1 MWSCTTVSLFWK
13 EVIKCLRIKNIPINI
28 TYKTICFG
36 LSDMGINHTSFI
48 NMILILAKRHIYR
61 CRVQEAKLFFDD
73 FKEWVFFNQ
82 KVEKQ
87 IALNKGKLE
96 GYFKKWEPLLL

>member
-1 MWSCTTVSLFWK
+1 MWSCGIVSLFWK
-13 EVIKCLRIKNIPINI
+13 EVIKWLRMKNIQIDI
-28 TYKTICFG
+28 TYKIIC
-36 LSDMGINHTSFI
+36 LGIPAMEINLNSFI

-61 CRVQEAKLFFDD
+61 CRVQETALFFED
-73 FKEWVFFNQ
+73 FKEWVSFNQ

-96 GYFKKWEPLLL
+96 VYLKKWETLL